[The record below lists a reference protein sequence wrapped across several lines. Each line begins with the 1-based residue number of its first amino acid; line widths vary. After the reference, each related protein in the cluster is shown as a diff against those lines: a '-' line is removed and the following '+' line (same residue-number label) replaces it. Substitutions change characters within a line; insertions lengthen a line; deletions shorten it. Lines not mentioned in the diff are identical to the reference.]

1 MVRPRKGARDTRQVM
16 LEAAIAAIDEG
27 GVESIRTKAI
37 ASAADV
43 TEPSLFHFFGNR
55 DGLVEAALAERFL
68 RSQAD
73 FFGDFRDSVFKC
85 RTKRE
90 FIALTRGT
98 WQISASPAR
107 RHARRVRVETLAAVQ
122 AHPNLGKFLAEA
134 QEQAN
139 AILIET
145 LEHAQTR
152 KWVRRDIN
160 LDAAAIWI
168 VAQGTGIAMAE
179 VGSSNV
185 PYTELG
191 DLIGEAV
198 VNYLLPPT

>member
-1 MVRPRKGARDTRQVM
+1 
-16 LEAAIAAIDEG
+16 
-27 GVESIRTKAI
+27 S
-37 ASAADV
+37 SAAAV

-68 RSQAD
+68 RSQVG
-73 FFGDFRDSVFKC
+73 FFGAFRESVFRC

-90 FIALTRGT
+90 FIAITRDI
-98 WQISASPAR
+98 WKVAASPAR
-107 RHARRVRVETLAAVQ
+107 SHARRVRVETLAAVS
-122 AHPNLGKFLAEA
+122 AHPSLGTFLANVQAE
-134 QEQAN
+134 AN

-145 LEHAQTR
+145 LEFAQSR

-168 VAQGTGIAMAE
+168 VALGTGIAMAE
-179 VGSSNV
+179 VGDEPV
-185 PYTELG
+185 PYADLG
-191 DLIGEAV
+191 DLIGESV